1 MGMSPVVGYR
11 NTTGICIA
19 NMASPPT
26 KTKQFRLHIEE
37 GERSWLKDAR
47 YTSREVF
54 NRSIELKQRGLS
66 RTDIQRHIK
75 PDEYLANNKCAVVG
89 KALSTWGSYQ
99 ELRSQWLSLD
109 NPEEHP
115 EPGAP
120 STDKNGAFPLVMAHG
135 EGYRLNVRE
144 DGRIGFSISAKPYKK
159 VSGFL
164 RGQRGGIELL
174 NEALAETDGDYG
186 FGQAEVLYREGVYY
200 LHVPIQY
207 DADVPNKSD
216 AKTVIGVDINERNV
230 ALTALNRET
239 FATKGTLVLD
249 YGPAKGERTRL
260 HDISRRCQESV
271 QHSVYRHIGD
281 KEERYVNWVLHRI
294 SAAVVEFAGHFDAPT
309 IVFEDMSGIRD
320 GMDYGTFMNRRLHR
334 LPFRALQDQ
343 VEYKAEW
350 AEIPTF
356 EVDAYYNSKTCSC
369 CGERSYR
376 TGHRFVCTND
386 DCSVKQD
393 HADRNA
399 SVNVAW
405 RGVRR
410 ISNGDEQ
417 DDNYRTRK
425 TQPSVRLVSL
435 CGSGRDVSRP
445 TSSAQLAARGVL
457 N

>member
-1 MGMSPVVGYR
+1 MG
-11 NTTGICIA
+11 
-19 NMASPPT
+19 SPPT

-37 GERSWLKDAR
+37 GDRSWLKDAR

-54 NRSIELKQRGLS
+54 ARSIELKQRGLS

-75 PDEYLANNKCAVVG
+75 PDDYLANNKCAVVG
-89 KALSTWGSYQ
+89 KALATWGSYQ
-99 ELRSQWLSLD
+99 KLRSQWLSLA
-109 NPEEHP
+109 NPEDYP

-120 STDKNGAFPLVMAHG
+120 STGRKGAFPLVMAHG
-135 EGYRLNVRE
+135 EGYRLSVRD
-144 DGRIGFSISAKPYKK
+144 DGRVGFSMSAKPYKK

-164 RGQRGGIELL
+164 RGSHSDLGLL
-174 NEALAETDGDYG
+174 KDALTETDGEYG
-186 FGQAEVLYREGVYY
+186 LGQAEVLYREGVYY

-207 DADVPNKSD
+207 DADIPDKSN
-216 AKTVIGVDINERNV
+216 AETVIGVDINERNV

-239 FATKGTLVLD
+239 LATKGTLVFD
-249 YGPAKGERTRL
+249 YGPVKGERARL
-260 HDISRRCQESV
+260 HDISRRCQERD
-271 QHSVYRHIGD
+271 QHSIYRRIGD

-294 SAAVVEFAGHFDAPT
+294 SAAVLAFAETFDAPT

-343 VEYKAEW
+343 IEHKAAW
-350 AEIPTF
+350 NEIPTF
-356 EVDAYYNSKTCSC
+356 EVDACSNSQTCSC
-369 CGERSYR
+369 CGERGTR
-376 TGHRFVCTND
+376 RNGRFTCRND
-386 DCSVKQD
+386 ECSLQQD

-410 ISNGDEQ
+410 ISSVDASA
-417 DDNYRTRK
+417 DNYRTRK
-425 TQPSVRLVSL
+425 TQPSVRVVSL
-435 CGSGRDVSRP
+435 CGSGRRVNRP